1 MEYSQKDHEK
11 EREHQLKEGSIKIIL
26 LGECGVWKTSLI
38 KAYLDQEFNPN
49 EESNEAVPV
58 VKNMNI
64 ISTKY
69 KNFNIFLWD
78 TAGQERFRSLTSNF
92 YKGSHIV
99 IFVYSIV
106 TKLTFEKLKEYWVQS
121 VVDKIGK
128 DVIFGLMANKADLF
142 DNEEVEKEE
151 GVNYAKE
158 IEAEFRYTSAKENRN
173 DLKVFI
179 NELIEK
185 LLRKE
190 NYLLKEEKIY
200 LKKEEKV
207 KTKKKCCF
215 W

>member
-1 MEYSQKDHEK
+1 
-11 EREHQLKEGSIKIIL
+11 
-26 LGECGVWKTSLI
+26 
-38 KAYLDQEFNPN
+38 
-49 EESNEAVPV
+49 
-58 VKNMNI
+58 MNI

-69 KNFNIFLWD
+69 KNFHIFLWD

-106 TKLTFEKLKEYWVQS
+106 TKITFEKLKEYWVQS

-128 DVIFGLMANKADLF
+128 DVIFGLIANKADLF

-179 NELIEK
+179 NELI
-185 LLRKE
+185 
-190 NYLLKEEKIY
+190 
-200 LKKEEKV
+200 
-207 KTKKKCCF
+207 
-215 W
+215 